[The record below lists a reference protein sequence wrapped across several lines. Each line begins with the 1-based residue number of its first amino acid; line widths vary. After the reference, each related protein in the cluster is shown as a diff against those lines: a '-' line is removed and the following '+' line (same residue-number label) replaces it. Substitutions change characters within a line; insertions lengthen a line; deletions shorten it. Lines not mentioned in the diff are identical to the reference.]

1 MLQPLKAIGQ
11 PWHWIAVGASNP
23 DFLQNVNTSILIG
36 VACHNT
42 PDLKKSTDRLS
53 RHNFMK

>member
-1 MLQPLKAIGQ
+1 MAIGQ

-23 DFLQNVNTSILIG
+23 DFLQNAKTCILIG
-36 VACHNT
+36 VACQKT
-42 PDLKKSTDRLS
+42 PDLKKQTDRPS

>member
-36 VACHNT
+36 VACHIT
-42 PDLKKSTDRLS
+42 PDLKNSTDYQDTAS
-53 RHNFMK
+53 